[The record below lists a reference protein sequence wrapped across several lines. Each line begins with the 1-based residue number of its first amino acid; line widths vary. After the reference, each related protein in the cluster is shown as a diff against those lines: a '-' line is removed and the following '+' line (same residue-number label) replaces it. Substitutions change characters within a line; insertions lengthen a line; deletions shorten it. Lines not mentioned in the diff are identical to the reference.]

1 MQYSVRLTLIVLSL
15 SSPLVYADV
24 VMDMVTRDA
33 AGQEKVRTKVY
44 ARSKTIRMD
53 QGDTG
58 AGVGDSAIES
68 DNSMLFLGTE
78 FVYINH
84 KDRSYIVMDEA
95 MLDKVSAQISDAMKE
110 MEAQLANMPPEQ
122 RAMVEQMMKGRMQ
135 GMMDQND
142 ESEPP
147 PRVEEIGSAKWNSY
161 KCREYAVFEG
171 EQKVQEVCAAKLD
184 DVDGG
189 DEVMEAF
196 VTMAAYIKKM
206 TESMPM
212 MNNDG
217 LNPGE
222 LMEQIDGFPVHT
234 VDYLNGQ
241 VVSEMS
247 LDSVIEQDLDPDM
260 FTVPKGYRR
269 DDPFAGR

>member
-15 SSPLVYADV
+15 FSSLVYADV

-33 AGQEKVRTKVY
+33 TGQETDRTKVY

-53 QGDTG
+53 QGDIGEGEG
-58 AGVGDSAIES
+58 AIKSE
-68 DNSMLFLGTE
+68 NSMIFRGTE
-78 FVYINH
+78 FVYVNH
-84 KDRSYIVMDEA
+84 KERSYIVMDEA
-95 MLDKVSAQISDAMKE
+95 MLDQVSAKINDAMKE

-135 GMMDQND
+135 GMMDQKG
-142 ESEPP
+142 ESAPA
-147 PRVEEIGSAKWNSY
+147 PRVESMGNGKWKSHE
-161 KCREYAVFEG
+161 CQEYAVFEG
-171 EQKVQEVCAAKLD
+171 PQKVQEVCAAKLD
-184 DVDGG
+184 DVDGS
-189 DEVMEAF
+189 DEVIEAF
-196 VTMAAYIKKM
+196 TAMAAYIKKM

-212 MNNDG
+212 MDNDG

-222 LMEQIDGFPVHT
+222 LMEQIDGFPVHM

-241 VVSEMS
+241 VVKEMS

-269 DDPFAGR
+269 EDPFAGR

>member
-15 SSPLVYADV
+15 FSPLVYADV

-33 AGQEKVRTKVY
+33 AGQETDRTKVY
-44 ARSKTIRMD
+44 ARAKTIRMD
-53 QGDTG
+53 QGGTG
-58 AGVGDSAIES
+58 EGESAIEG
-68 DNSMLFLGTE
+68 DNSMLFRGTE
-78 FVYINH
+78 FVYVNH
-84 KDRSYIVMDEA
+84 KERSYIVMDEA
-95 MLDKVSAQISDAMKE
+95 MLDQVSAQISDAMKE

-135 GMMDQND
+135 GMMDQKG
-142 ESEPP
+142 SSAPP
-147 PRVEEIGSAKWNSY
+147 PRVESMGSGKWNSY

-171 EQKVQEVCAAKLD
+171 QEKVQEVCAAKLD

-212 MNNDG
+212 MDNDG

-234 VDYLNGQ
+234 VDYQDGQ

-247 LDSVIEQDLDPDM
+247 LDSVIEQDLDPDL
-260 FTVPKGYRR
+260 FTIPKGYRR
-269 DDPFAGR
+269 EDPFAGR